1 MAALT
6 IGGGVSQN
14 QRSRVLRAQSSRVV
28 AVSIWLAC
36 CAFVVLSLSMG
47 AADGLLRFGSWAAL
61 AAWVGFAVLWQ
72 PCIVLDAEGMTM
84 VNPLKTYRIP
94 FAQVSD
100 LKVGMTV
107 AVEADGR
114 RFTSWGGPTPRGSF
128 SAGLEFQRRSPF
140 QVLTPTD
147 ERLPATS
154 AVDPDRDSIRQAWE
168 EAKRNPAAQ
177 SAAPSTN
184 WNTVN
189 IVACIVC
196 LLLIG
201 AAAIR

>member
-1 MAALT
+1 M
-6 IGGGVSQN
+6 SQDH
-14 QRSRVLRAQSSRVV
+14 RPRVLRAQSSRVV
-28 AVSIWLAC
+28 AVFIWLAC
-36 CAFVVLSLSMG
+36 CALVVLLLSTG
-47 AADGLLRFGSWAAL
+47 AADGLLRFGAWAAL

-72 PCIVLDAEGMTM
+72 PCIVLDADGMTM
-84 VNPLKTYRIP
+84 VNPLKTYRVP

-107 AVEADGR
+107 AVEAAGR
-114 RFTSWGGPTPRGSF
+114 RYTSWGGPTPRGSF
-128 SAGLEFQRRSPF
+128 SAGREFQRRSQI

-147 ERLPATS
+147 ERLPAPS
-154 AVDPDRDSIRQAWE
+154 AVDPDRDSLRRAWE

-177 SAAPSTN
+177 SAALSAR
-184 WNTVN
+184 WNTLN
-189 IVACIVC
+189 IVGGIVC